1 VQTAI
6 AADRLK
12 VFSLTPSAKKSSR
25 HLQWRTNAGMAK
37 ILKTKDVWES
47 LLAERPEPLELTLA
61 QFDDQAH
68 HQRANELSY

>member
-1 VQTAI
+1 
-6 AADRLK
+6 
-12 VFSLTPSAKKSSR
+12 
-25 HLQWRTNAGMAK
+25 MAK

-61 QFDDQAH
+61 QFDDRAH